1 MPIIHCSEKL
11 RKEMG
16 LKDSDLVPVKL
27 IAESLGSW
35 HANLLLIKRKKCVLF
50 VNDRT
55 RMNFIVP
62 DVTRDCIK
70 ELGTMFIGMLHTVL
84 VEEGFTEA
92 QCKTISGN
100 GAAIRFSKTASKS
113 VLGSV
118 NDFAAHYEYRIL
130 EAGSLH
136 SPEIPDIIR
145 QLNRMPV
152 SSIKYQFPV
161 DAMRAAVETET

>member
-1 MPIIHCSEKL
+1 
-11 RKEMG
+11 MG
-16 LKDSDLVPVKL
+16 LKDPDLVPVNL

-35 HANLLLIKRKKCVLF
+35 HANLLLIKRRKCVLF

-62 DVTRDCIK
+62 DVTRDYIK
-70 ELGTMFIGMLHTVL
+70 ELGTMFLGMLHTVL
-84 VEEGFTEA
+84 AEEGFTEA
-92 QCKTISGN
+92 QCKIIAGN
-100 GAAIRFSKTASKS
+100 GEAILFSKTASKS

-136 SPEIPDIIR
+136 SSEIPDMIR
-145 QLNRMPV
+145 NLNRIPV
-152 SSIKYQFPV
+152 SSIKYQFPLN
-161 DAMRAAVETET
+161 AMKAAVESET